1 MAVSACPRVCPSIQ
15 FIVLVRVLVIVL
27 DPVISS
33 TSITITRTSTAS
45 LSTISELPGKH
56 AAAPSSKLHHQAV
69 ARHFDLDLAAAVEHF
84 PPEMRQDHPLG
95 AEARALLDQSGIIE
109 MHRQAGLEETTLAD
123 E

>member
-45 LSTISELPGKH
+45 LSTISELPGKALSSATGVPKKATKDYWRLSQNRWNTEH
-56 AAAPSSKLHHQAV
+56 RPPSTDERSHQLKAPVGVRRSV
-69 ARHFDLDLAAAVEHF
+69 
-84 PPEMRQDHPLG
+84 LG
-95 AEARALLDQSGIIE
+95 VPCF
-109 MHRQAGLEETTLAD
+109 LEVVS
-123 E
+123 